1 MPLNLI
7 EDVWIPV
14 IDSEGNRR
22 IIAPWQMA
30 DRNILRPDWPR
41 ADLNIACLEFMIGL
55 MFLADPPE
63 DIDDWEDRQKP
74 DPERLRG
81 RLHSFAP
88 AFNLIGDGPL
98 FLQDFEDLGSDAKS
112 PDMLFIDSSGG
123 NTAKN
128 NADLM
133 VHRDRYHGLDLSLAA
148 MALFTFQ
155 AHAPAG
161 GAGNR
166 TSMRGGGPMVTLID
180 PKDGLWSLVWANVPC
195 GEPGKL
201 NDLPWMKPT
210 RVSDHPS
217 KTVEPP
223 QGAKFDVEAFFGM
236 PRRLRLVCEGDIITG
251 VVQKKNG
258 NNYGIWMHP
267 LSPYYR
273 VKAGEQALPVHPRA
287 GSFGYRH
294 FLGVLAQ
301 SKDSELAMLAACV
314 AAWEERG
321 FCQGKKADVI
331 VAGWSMDNMKP
342 RDFIHSVHPF
352 LKLSEN
358 EALILSG
365 MVEAADKV
373 AVALR
378 SSLATLLLKGEAR
391 EAEREVFFRETEP
404 AFLELVERMIDGADV
419 KVGPEWMKVLRAQA
433 LGQFDLYALP
443 GMDQRNAQDIKA
455 IVGARKQLGLT
466 LAGYGQM
473 GADVFTALGMAP
485 PASSKKQGK
494 AA

>member
-1 MPLNLI
+1 MNLI
-7 EDVWIPV
+7 TDAWIPV
-14 IDSEGNRR
+14 VDTTGARR
-22 IIAPWQMA
+22 VIAPWQMA
-30 DRNILRPDWPR
+30 DTNILRPDWPR
-41 ADLNIACLEFMIGL
+41 ADLNIACLELLIGL
-55 MFLADPPE
+55 VFLADPPE
-63 DIDDWEDRQKP
+63 DIDDWGDRQVP
-74 DPERLRG
+74 DPERLRE
-81 RLHSFAP
+81 RLEVFAP
-88 AFNLIGDGPL
+88 AFNLVGDGPL

-133 VHRDRYHGLDLSLAA
+133 VHRDRYQGLDLPLAA

-166 TSMRGGGPMVTLID
+166 TSMRGGGPMVTLVD
-180 PKDGLWSLVWANVPC
+180 PKEGLWSLVWANVPY
-195 GEPGKL
+195 GEAGEL

-223 QGAKFDVEAFFGM
+223 QGGKFDVEAFFGM
-236 PRRLRLVCEGDIITG
+236 PRRLRLICEENLVTG

-287 GSFGYRH
+287 GSFGYRQ
-294 FLGVLAQ
+294 FLGILAK
-301 SKDSELAMLAACV
+301 SKDSELAMRAACV
-314 AAWEERG
+314 AGWEERG
-321 FCQGKKADVI
+321 YSLEKKADVI

-352 LKLSEN
+352 LKLSE
-358 EALILSG
+358 EGALILSG

-373 AVALR
+373 AVSLR
-378 SSLATLLLKGEAR
+378 SSLATLLSEGEAR

-404 AFLELVERMIDGADV
+404 AFLDLVQQLIADENAA
-419 KVGPEWMKVLRAQA
+419 VGPQWIKILRTQA
-433 LGQFDLYALP
+433 LGQFDRHALP
-443 GMDQRNAQDIKA
+443 GMDQRSAQDIQA
-455 IVGARKQLGLT
+455 IVGARKSLGLT
-466 LAGYGQM
+466 LSGYGKM
-473 GADVFTALGMAP
+473 GADAFTALGLP
-485 PASSKKQGK
+485 LPAKSKKQGK